1 MGAKSR
7 WTARHRTLLVVIA
20 GVIAGAVVGL
30 VGALALLF
38 WPSGLAPQA
47 APAAEQAIVA
57 DSAAISADCATEA
70 APFLSQIQAKAREWD
85 HVRQQVDSTSRA
97 SVEAGAAQID
107 ELSAILDETKEVQ
120 APTCAAGIK
129 QPLIATMEATQEGFR
144 AVFNQQPDDDVKD
157 LFALASEQH
166 RLFDEAVQHLQ
177 AGNPVPA
184 AAQGL
189 GVQLAAIQGAFP
201 THSFHQVG
209 GDDAY
214 VGAGSG
220 GGLDDYNIWLIGPA
234 ENLQSAN
241 ISVLVQGGNTQQ
253 YDAMKQSLST
263 FLRVAAPDWANGS
276 AWLATVMQKEKN
288 SRHMIVYRGRLIICE
303 REDLED
309 STITLIIRTL

>member
-209 GDDAY
+209 
-214 VGAGSG
+214 
-220 GGLDDYNIWLIGPA
+220 
-234 ENLQSAN
+234 QSAN
-241 ISVLVQGGNTQQ
+241 ISVRVQGGNTQQ